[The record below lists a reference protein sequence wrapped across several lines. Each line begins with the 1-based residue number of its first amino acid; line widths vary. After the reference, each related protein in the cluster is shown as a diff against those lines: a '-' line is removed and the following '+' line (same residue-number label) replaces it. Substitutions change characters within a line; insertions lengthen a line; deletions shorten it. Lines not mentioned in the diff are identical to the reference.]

1 MKEYKKYLFAA
12 LMVLGV
18 SVNAGGTNI
27 ATWGQESIS
36 ANTAVTASGGD
47 ANNSGRA
54 KFNSTKAMTSKGGSG
69 SKAYYAAAAGGSV
82 ITFYDLNL
90 STYTGIQISF
100 YSKASQSGTMTLA
113 FSVDSVSWI
122 DINSVALSTTE
133 GQKTITGIPY
143 YAKYLR
149 LTHSYKGGSL
159 YFGTVVISGTS
170 ASSTM
175 KAVSW
180 SVDGEAYSTGSPTT
194 SVPNGEKVGKL
205 PTEPSGCSASQVFVG
220 WSASAIDGS
229 TNTEPSDLFR
239 TASEA
244 PTVSTPTTYYAVF
257 AEASSGDPTNRVYS
271 FASTSDASTSI
282 SAGWSMSLAPGN
294 GYGDT
299 YGAQWDRN
307 GYASLPTFKFTPT
320 ARISKISIKV
330 RQNNTTG
337 STSVSCNVGGTTIST
352 SAVDGTSQYDME
364 FSPSASSKGQIIISC
379 VNTSTANSGCGNF
392 NVKSITLTEDGT
404 TYSNYVTT
412 CCEKHDAIF
421 GHDGS
426 GNDPDDQS
434 ACENISVS
442 FTPDPAEGYEY
453 GGATI
458 YEDDVET
465 QITTLSSST
474 TSFDMYDR
482 DVYVLVHYVPGNY
495 TITLNNQG
503 ATTAGT
509 EEISVTYGS
518 AENLDASPAITV
530 PTKTG
535 YTFGGY
541 WTATGGGGVQV
552 IDASGDVIA
561 DVDDGVDFYTSE
573 DKEYFYPGDLTLYA
587 KWTINKY
594 KLSIAS
600 VDNVVICATTPS
612 LAEGDDPVDVNY
624 GSTVTLSH
632 GDPTGGKT
640 WSGWNA
646 YKTGDTGTPVVV
658 DGNNQFVMPAYDV
671 TVSANLYSDFVF
683 SCAELTLT
691 KSGVDTMFITSTANK
706 SVRSQEAFH
715 LTGSG
720 LTPNT
725 KFTFSFGNSD
735 LNSRFAFK
743 LADGTTDVSTDAS
756 GAIDA
761 DIYVVYTPTSGDTD
775 DGLNIATNLTVTMD
789 GTKPKTA
796 VLNTKT
802 IIGRHLPADFVIA
815 AKRNNQWYALPSN
828 MSSTS
833 NPSMVEIAVDD
844 ADNPSIAYTATS
856 NMYSLYDQSA
866 GEYIK
871 FAMKGQSNA
880 PLFGSA
886 SSAPIGKSGDAIVT
900 STLGDGYLWKLVQS
914 RATGL
919 SNAEE
924 AKYTI
929 YSKNNSSNHLRL
941 KENAGNPIWGLY
953 NSGIEELRLIPAQEK
968 NVVEAYFIEYGATGG
983 IIEVDANGISA
994 KKVKAKFNG
1003 NTSNLIALS
1012 QTLTSVNGSATK
1024 YNYTVTFDNDVNF
1037 AASDAVGKIL
1047 MLEWYNSSDVLVGVT
1062 SIEMPKIIAS
1072 SSTMSSINGTKG
1084 YWKDLEVHVLPGATL
1099 TVNTGSFSN
1108 AVTIDHLEIYP
1119 GATVSVA
1126 PAGAAGT
1133 LTVGT
1138 LVLRNGWRRVGAKRY
1153 DVARLYLQPTIDASH
1168 QAASLVHE
1176 NAYSDWYIDFDQYY
1190 SIAVPFPV
1198 TISEMRYKNSNTAVT
1213 VSPTGTVRMRYYDG
1227 QNCVDKNKDNWK
1239 YYGTDTTKAVPNQL
1253 VPDSAY
1259 AITAKRP
1266 TGKAFSII
1274 RMPMTFN
1281 DAWTTGGELGTA
1293 TISATT
1299 YRKDTIRVTAY
1310 KKGEGT
1316 TPEQSKGWNY
1326 IANPFM
1332 SLYSGYLSYGVDD
1345 NIEYVNIPDSCFKEF
1360 TQLPMNGTSKLR
1372 PATGVLIQAPK
1383 TGRITFGA
1391 TDRAASAPSYRNEE
1405 QPDYT
1410 PIQRAYIQLG
1420 NESTNDLMGLLIS
1433 SRYSAEYEINADLQ
1447 KLLGDGNV
1455 LRTYM
1460 LYNDIEMAYL
1470 AINEQ
1475 LAQEWIPITIR
1486 IPTDGEYTFSM
1497 HEASVVGNLEG
1508 VYLIDYSNEQVTNLI
1523 EEDYTFNTT
1532 SGTISGRFAINAI
1545 AGQHETPTDIDII
1558 QGGGDLHSDQPFKF
1572 LYHDKVFIYH
1582 RGVIYDATG
1591 KKIKVINK

>member
-1 MKEYKKYLFAA
+1 MK
-12 LMVLGV
+12 
-18 SVNAGGTNI
+18 TNI
-27 ATWGQESIS
+27 LNTMKQFAKYICAVVVMLGMSVSAWGTSSSFDVSSITLNS
-36 ANTAVTASGGD
+36 VDWGTSTTYLQKYIGYDNGSIVT
-47 ANNSGRA
+47 ANNSNSVWFQFTIGDEFNNDYLYAFVTDHTDGFGLTIDGVDSNSGYVGYVAPSSSDYSVGDNVAITLCYVISAPRTSHTATLKFCRYDYDDPSADEYGWVAVLSVPVTINMTGGYVISTAVDPSATGSMTA
-54 KFNSTKAMTSKGGSG
+54 KVNGSARTRVMSNERLDLVATPADGYQFLGWTTDGDEDTDWEIDNDMSASTYAYIHANQTITANFEVACTSHTISLTNSGTGTNGTFSADKSSACEDATITLTATPSSGYELDEWTVSKAGGGTCTVDGSNQFSMPDVNVTVNATFKAATYSLSFNANGGSG
-69 SKAYYAAAAGGSV
+69 SMDAVDRVYNSTAAIPAN
-82 ITFYDLNL
+82 TF
-90 STYTGIQISF
+90 I
-100 YSKASQSGTMTLA
+100 
-113 FSVDSVSWI
+113 
-122 DINSVALSTTE
+122 
-133 GQKTITGIPY
+133 
-143 YAKYLR
+143 
-149 LTHSYKGGSL
+149 
-159 YFGTVVISGTS
+159 
-170 ASSTM
+170 
-175 KAVSW
+175 
-180 SVDGEAYSTGSPTT
+180 
-194 SVPNGEKVGKL
+194 
-205 PTEPSGCSASQVFVG
+205 
-220 WSASAIDGS
+220 
-229 TNTEPSDLFR
+229 
-239 TASEA
+239 A
-244 PTVSTPTTYYAVF
+244 PTGKVF
-257 AEASSGDPTNRVYS
+257 DGWATSLGGDKVYN
-271 FASTSDASTSI
+271 
-282 SAGWSMSLAPGN
+282 PG
-294 GYGDT
+294 
-299 YGAQWDRN
+299 A
-307 GYASLPTFKFTPT
+307 
-320 ARISKISIKV
+320 
-330 RQNNTTG
+330 
-337 STSVSCNVGGTTIST
+337 
-352 SAVDGTSQYDME
+352 
-364 FSPSASSKGQIIISC
+364 
-379 VNTSTANSGCGNF
+379 
-392 NVKSITLTEDGT
+392 
-404 TYSNYVTT
+404 
-412 CCEKHDAIF
+412 
-421 GHDGS
+421 
-426 GNDPDDQS
+426 
-434 ACENISVS
+434 
-442 FTPDPAEGYEY
+442 
-453 GGATI
+453 
-458 YEDDVET
+458 
-465 QITTLSSST
+465 
-474 TSFDMYDR
+474 
-482 DVYVLVHYVPGNY
+482 NY
-495 TITLNNQG
+495 TMG
-503 ATTAGT
+503 AG
-509 EEISVTYGS
+509 
-518 AENLDASPAITV
+518 DA
-530 PTKTG
+530 
-535 YTFGGY
+535 
-541 WTATGGGGVQV
+541 
-552 IDASGDVIA
+552 
-561 DVDDGVDFYTSE
+561 
-573 DKEYFYPGDLTLYA
+573 TLYA
-587 KWTINKY
+587 HWRNGILSDY
-594 KLSIAS
+594 K
-600 VDNVVICATTPS
+600 
-612 LAEGDDPVDVNY
+612 
-624 GSTVTLSH
+624 
-632 GDPTGGKT
+632 
-640 WSGWNA
+640 
-646 YKTGDTGTPVVV
+646 
-658 DGNNQFVMPAYDV
+658 
-671 TVSANLYSDFVF
+671 F
-683 SCAELTLT
+683 SCADWSVTGP
-691 KSGVDTMFITSTANK
+691 SGDTVFITSTASK
-706 SVRSQEAFH
+706 TVRSQEAFH
-715 LTGSG
+715 VTASG
-720 LTPNT
+720 LPTNT
-725 KFTFSFGNSD
+725 ALTFETFPANT
-735 LNSRFAFK
+735 RYAFK
-743 LADGTTDVSTDAS
+743 AADGSALTTDAY
-756 GAIDA
+756 GKIDE
-761 DIYVVYTPTSGDTD
+761 DFYVFYTPKADDSS
-775 DGLNIATNLTVTMD
+775 DGLDELTSLTVSVTGEPRTATID
-789 GTKPKTA
+789 TKR
-796 VLNTKT
+796 
-802 IIGRHLPADFVIA
+802 IIGRHLPTNFVIA

-871 FAMKGQSNA
+871 FAMKGQSDA
-880 PLFGSA
+880 PLFGYSSTA
-886 SSAPIGKSGDAIVT
+886 SIGKSGSAIVT

-914 RATGL
+914 RAEGL
-919 SNAEE
+919 SNAED

-929 YSKNNSSNHLRL
+929 YSKNNSTNHLRL

-953 NSGIEELRLIPAQEK
+953 DSGIDELRLIPASAAT
-968 NVVEAYFIEYGATGG
+968 VVEAYFIEYGATGG

-994 KKVKAKFNG
+994 TKVKAKFNG
-1003 NTSNLIALS
+1003 NESSLITLN

-1024 YNYTVTFDNDVNF
+1024 YNYTVTFDGSVNF
-1037 AASDAVGKIL
+1037 ATNDAVGKIL

-1126 PAGAAGT
+1126 PAGTAGT

-1168 QAASLVHE
+1168 QAASLVHT
-1176 NAYSDWYIDFDQYY
+1176 NAYSDWYIDFDRYY

-1239 YYGTDTTKAVPNQL
+1239 YYGTDTTRAVPNQL

-1259 AITAKRP
+1259 AITARRP

-1310 KKGEGT
+1310 QKREGT

-1345 NIEYVNIPDSCFKEF
+1345 NIEYVNIPDSCFEEF

-1391 TDRAASAPSYRNEE
+1391 TNRAASAPSYRNEE

-1497 HEASVVGNLEG
+1497 HEASVVGNIEG

-1558 QGGGDLHSDQPFKF
+1558 QGGGNLHSDQPFKF

-1591 KKIKVINK
+1591 KKVREINK

>member
-1 MKEYKKYLFAA
+1 MKTNILNTMKQFAKYICAVVVMLGISVNVWGTASVSTSITSKTINVEGTSAKSSFSYTFSSTDLQDYWGQVAYVSTDPTTDDEGDGVYTYKYDIGIGSIGTYYTGETSGTIYVSYDIKSSGTYNFTATVYGYDDEWN
-12 LMVLGV
+12 MVEADV
-18 SVNAGGTNI
+18 SVTINVTPSCSTSPTVTAGSYSAVRSTTATVSCSSGISSLGSAGCSISDYGFVIGT
-27 ATWGQESIS
+27 ATGPAIGGSGVTKEQVGTSYATKDVGFSKDLTGLS
-36 ANTAVTASGGD
+36 ANTKYYVRPYATNGNGTSYGTETSFTTLQRYTITYNKNDGSGSSATEYKDHGISYTVSSDKYSRSGYTLVKWHTLAAGTGGTDYAKGASYTSNANLSLHAVWGGTISY
-47 ANNSGRA
+47 NN
-54 KFNSTKAMTSKGGSG
+54 NGGSG
-69 SKAYYAAAAGGSV
+69 SMDAAVVVSGGSYELPSCTFTPPSGKKFKCWAQGAADGTERAV
-82 ITFYDLNL
+82 GYSHTVDGDITFYAVWRDEQ
-90 STYTGIQISF
+90 YT
-100 YSKASQSGTMTLA
+100 
-113 FSVDSVSWI
+113 D
-122 DINSVALSTTE
+122 
-133 GQKTITGIPY
+133 
-143 YAKYLR
+143 
-149 LTHSYKGGSL
+149 YK
-159 YFGTVVISGTS
+159 
-170 ASSTM
+170 
-175 KAVSW
+175 
-180 SVDGEAYSTGSPTT
+180 
-194 SVPNGEKVGKL
+194 
-205 PTEPSGCSASQVFVG
+205 
-220 WSASAIDGS
+220 
-229 TNTEPSDLFR
+229 
-239 TASEA
+239 
-244 PTVSTPTTYYAVF
+244 
-257 AEASSGDPTNRVYS
+257 
-271 FASTSDASTSI
+271 
-282 SAGWSMSLAPGN
+282 
-294 GYGDT
+294 
-299 YGAQWDRN
+299 
-307 GYASLPTFKFTPT
+307 
-320 ARISKISIKV
+320 
-330 RQNNTTG
+330 
-337 STSVSCNVGGTTIST
+337 
-352 SAVDGTSQYDME
+352 
-364 FSPSASSKGQIIISC
+364 
-379 VNTSTANSGCGNF
+379 
-392 NVKSITLTEDGT
+392 
-404 TYSNYVTT
+404 
-412 CCEKHDAIF
+412 
-421 GHDGS
+421 
-426 GNDPDDQS
+426 
-434 ACENISVS
+434 
-442 FTPDPAEGYEY
+442 
-453 GGATI
+453 
-458 YEDDVET
+458 
-465 QITTLSSST
+465 
-474 TSFDMYDR
+474 
-482 DVYVLVHYVPGNY
+482 
-495 TITLNNQG
+495 
-503 ATTAGT
+503 
-509 EEISVTYGS
+509 
-518 AENLDASPAITV
+518 
-530 PTKTG
+530 
-535 YTFGGY
+535 
-541 WTATGGGGVQV
+541 
-552 IDASGDVIA
+552 
-561 DVDDGVDFYTSE
+561 
-573 DKEYFYPGDLTLYA
+573 
-587 KWTINKY
+587 
-594 KLSIAS
+594 
-600 VDNVVICATTPS
+600 
-612 LAEGDDPVDVNY
+612 
-624 GSTVTLSH
+624 
-632 GDPTGGKT
+632 
-640 WSGWNA
+640 
-646 YKTGDTGTPVVV
+646 
-658 DGNNQFVMPAYDV
+658 
-671 TVSANLYSDFVF
+671 F
-683 SCAELTLT
+683 SCADWSVTGP
-691 KSGVDTMFITSTANK
+691 SGDTVFITSTASK
-706 SVRSQEAFH
+706 TVRSQEAFH
-715 LTGSG
+715 VTASG
-720 LTPNT
+720 LPASTALTFTTFPANT
-725 KFTFSFGNSD
+725 
-735 LNSRFAFK
+735 RFAFK
-743 LADGTTDVSTDAS
+743 AADGSALTTDTY
-756 GAIDA
+756 GKIDE
-761 DIYVVYTPTSGDTD
+761 DFYVFYTPTSDDTS
-775 DGLNIATNLTVTMD
+775 DGLDEI
-789 GTKPKTA
+789 TKIYVSVSGEPRKDT
-796 VLNTKT
+796 LGTKT
-802 IIGRHLPADFVIA
+802 IIGRHLPTNFVIA

-844 ADNPSIAYTATS
+844 ADNPNIAYTATS
-856 NMYSLYDQSA
+856 NMYSIAQPAAS
-866 GEYIK
+866 EYIRLK
-871 FAMKGQSNA
+871 MKGQSDN

-886 SSAPIGKSGDAIVT
+886 SEAGVGKSSQSDPDAIPI
-900 STLGDGYLWKLVQS
+900 LDGYQWKLVQK

-919 SNAEE
+919 SNPQE
-924 AKYTI
+924 AKYLI
-929 YSKNNSSNHLRL
+929 YCKNNSSNHLRL

-1072 SSTMSSINGTKG
+1072 SSTMSSIGSTRG

-1126 PAGAAGT
+1126 PAGTAGT

-1168 QAASLVHE
+1168 QAASLVHT

-1281 DAWTTGGELGTA
+1281 DAWTTGGELGIA

-1391 TDRAASAPSYRNEE
+1391 TNRAASAPSYRNEE

-1591 KKIKVINK
+1591 KKVREINK